1 MKKSIILLIAALG
14 AASVAGCAGDNGE
27 SATVESVAYIC
38 GIGSTTNVERY
49 AGVIESGSDTKVEKD
64 SDKKIAEI
72 LVNAGDT
79 VSKDQVLF
87 RYDKEQTELNIQKTQ
102 IEIEQLQ
109 ASVESKKSEIATL
122 QGEINAG
129 QLDADTKTSYTLQIQ
144 ELNADITETNL
155 SVKSKQAEL
164 EGLQNTLN
172 NLEVKAPDEG
182 VIQSVNK
189 DENSDSSEGTAFIV
203 IRKTG
208 AFRVKGYVNETNRGS
223 LYEGMEVIIRS
234 RIDDAMKKASIKN
247 IDLKNPVTSS
257 GGGDMYGM
265 ESDDTATSS
274 KYPFYAELDNTD
286 GFIIGQH
293 VYIEPDYGQGEIS
306 ENTMM
311 LPSYYINEAGESAWV
326 WARDGKERL
335 EKRSITLGEY
345 DSEMDAYEVK
355 SGLTAEDYIAAPD
368 DSLKVGMKCT
378 EFDFSSDAPVD
389 IMFDENGADDV
400 YEDAGFS
407 DDGEMIDEAPA
418 SGSPGGSFSPGMM
431 NPMFAAPGVTGSDEA
446 TDSENEEKDT
456 TASESE
462 EVQTP

>member
-1 MKKSIILLIAALG
+1 MKKSIILLVSALG
-14 AASVAGCAGDNGE
+14 AASIAGCAGDNGE

-49 AGVIESGSDTKVEKD
+49 AGVIESGSDAKVEKD

-87 RYDKEQTELNIQKTQ
+87 IYDKEQTDLNIQKAQ

-109 ASVESKKSEIATL
+109 ASVTSKQSEIATL
-122 QGEINAG
+122 QGEIDGG

-189 DENSDSSEGTAFIV
+189 DENSNSSEETAFIV

-223 LYEGMEVIIRS
+223 LYEGMDVIIRS
-234 RIDDAMKKASIKN
+234 RIDDALKKASIKN
-247 IDLKNPVTSS
+247 IDLKNPVSS
-257 GGGDMYGM
+257 SDGSDMYGV
-265 ESDDTATSS
+265 ESDDTASSS
-274 KYPFYAELDNTD
+274 KYPFYVELDNTD

-293 VYIEPDYGQGEIS
+293 VYIEPDYGQGDLS
-306 ENTMM
+306 ENSML

-355 SGLTAEDYIAAPD
+355 SGLSAEDYIAAPD
-368 DSLKVGMKCT
+368 DSLKAGMKCI
-378 EFDFSSDAPVD
+378 EFDFSSDMPVD
-389 IMFDENGADDV
+389 FTFDENNTDDFNV
-400 YEDAGFS
+400 DSDSSQDTEIIEDIPAAG
-407 DDGEMIDEAPA
+407 G
-418 SGSPGGSFSPGMM
+418 PGGGFSPGMM
-431 NPMFAAPGVTGSDEA
+431 NPMFAAPGVNGGNED
-446 TDSENEEKDT
+446 TDAESAETDVPD
-456 TASESE
+456 SGSE
-462 EVQTP
+462 EVR